1 MIRTAGPGDAA
12 EVARLLDAFNREFD
26 TPTPGPDVL
35 EARLRPMLGTPDTV
49 AFLAGEHSVGLAL
62 VTYRPNV
69 WHDGPVA
76 LIDELYVRPD
86 YRDHGL
92 GTELVDAVVADAAER
107 GCRLV
112 EVNVDE
118 GDGDALRF
126 YARHRFALLQPDTG
140 ERALY
145 LARDVR

>member
-35 EARLRPMLGTPDTV
+35 EARLRPMLDTPDTV
-49 AFLAGEHSVGLAL
+49 AFLAGERAIGLAL

-76 LIDELYVRPD
+76 LLDELYVRPD
-86 YRDHGL
+86 YRDQGI
-92 GTELVDAVVADAAER
+92 GTELVEAIVAHAVTRA
-107 GCRLV
+107 CRLV

-126 YARHRFALLQPDTG
+126 YARHGFALLQPDTG

-145 LARDVR
+145 LAREVR